1 MTSWFVLAWMEPQC
15 CKAKKNGVTV
25 QIQGQ
30 HAPHCQGMH
39 CIAHRTDLV
48 VEVLSEFEMV
58 SAIEKLLKK
67 LFSYFNKSP
76 KWHLELEKLSEL
88 LQSKGGNFL
97 NNVKT

>member
-1 MTSWFVLAWMEPQC
+1 
-15 CKAKKNGVTV
+15 
-25 QIQGQ
+25 
-30 HAPHCQGMH
+30 
-39 CIAHRTDLV
+39 
-48 VEVLSEFEMV
+48 MV